1 MQKIMMLLKH
11 SISFYQRENKREM
24 KSIKKGLFGRRSKI
38 SRFLKVERNQKMLKV
53 AESKELNPA

>member
-1 MQKIMMLLKH
+1 
-11 SISFYQRENKREM
+11 M